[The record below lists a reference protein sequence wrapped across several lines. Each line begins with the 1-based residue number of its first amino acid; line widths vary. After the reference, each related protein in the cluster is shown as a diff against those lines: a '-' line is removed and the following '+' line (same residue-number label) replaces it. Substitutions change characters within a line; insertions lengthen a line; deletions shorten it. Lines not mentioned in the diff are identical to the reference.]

1 VRVAREPDTGGN
13 GRQAGGH
20 EPVPFALGSEAL
32 RPGAR
37 LAGLDRVGERLARR
51 LRDVLEPFVRVKP
64 KVEAEASLTS
74 RFETWRDALPEF
86 TSLSLYRLRPMKG
99 GMLIAVA
106 PEYVTRLVD
115 AFYGGTGAG
124 PSLAA
129 SRNKREFT
137 PAEERLLA
145 RLTDAITGAVVEI
158 WHDIVVLEPSL
169 ASRETNSGYASL
181 VRGDESVVV
190 QRFSVAGGG
199 PGATTID
206 LVFPLSA
213 MRAHEAQLH
222 AKIHAE
228 AGPVDSEFRYRMARA
243 LENVSFPVRSVIAR
257 PTLSVQELM
266 ALKVGDVIP
275 ITLSPR
281 VPLIVGNRRLAE
293 GTIGEQE
300 GRAAFQIETIGSS
313 GGSSDKAGAKGI
325 EKL

>member
-1 VRVAREPDTGGN
+1 VAK
-13 GRQAGGH
+13 
-20 EPVPFALGSEAL
+20 EPVGKNGESGLRSREVQPFALGSEAL

-37 LAGLDRVGERLARR
+37 LAGLDRIGERLARR
-51 LRDVLEPFVRVKP
+51 LRDVFEPFARVKP
-64 KVEAEASLTS
+64 KVEAEAALTS

-99 GMLIAVA
+99 GMLIAIA
-106 PEYVTRLVD
+106 PDYVSRLVD
-115 AFYGGTGAG
+115 TFYGGTGAAS
-124 PSLAA
+124 PSA
-129 SRNKREFT
+129 SRKREFT
-137 PAEERLLA
+137 AAEERLLS
-145 RLTDAITGAVVEI
+145 RLTDAITGAVVEM
-158 WHDIVVLEPSL
+158 WSEIVPLEPAL

-190 QRFSVAGGG
+190 QRFAVTGGG

-213 MRAHEAQLH
+213 MRVYESQLA

-228 AGPVDSEFRYRMARA
+228 AGPIDSEFRYRMARA
-243 LENVSFPVRSVIAR
+243 LENVSLPVRSVVAR

-275 ITLSPR
+275 ITLSQR

-300 GRAAFQIETIGSS
+300 GRAAFQIETIGTSAL
-313 GGSSDKAGAKGI
+313 GGR
-325 EKL
+325 

>member
-1 VRVAREPDTGGN
+1 VAKEPESGDNGQPRGTGS
-13 GRQAGGH
+13 R

-37 LAGLDRVGERLARR
+37 LAGLDRIGERLARR

-124 PSLAA
+124 A
-129 SRNKREFT
+129 SFAQSRKREFT
-137 PAEERLLA
+137 PAEERLLS

-158 WHDIVVLEPSL
+158 WQEIVPLEPSL

-190 QRFSVAGGG
+190 QRFSISGGG
-199 PGATTID
+199 PGATSID

-228 AGPVDSEFRYRMARA
+228 AGPIDSEFRFRMARA
-243 LENVSFPVRSVIAR
+243 LENVSLPVRSVIAR

-300 GRAAFQIETIGSS
+300 GRAAFQVETIGTA
-313 GGSSDKAGAKGI
+313 DKAAAKGI
-325 EKL
+325 QRHE

>member
-1 VRVAREPDTGGN
+1 MAREPEAGDN
-13 GRQAGGH
+13 GRSRGGQGR
-20 EPVPFALGSEAL
+20 EVTPFALGSEAL

-37 LAGLDRVGERLARR
+37 LAGLDRIGERLARR

-64 KVEAEASLTS
+64 MVEAEASLTS

-99 GMLIAVA
+99 GMLIAIA

-124 PSLAA
+124 PSFANA
-129 SRNKREFT
+129 RKREFT

-145 RLTDAITGAVVEI
+145 RLTDAITGAVVEM
-158 WHDIVVLEPSL
+158 WQEIVQLEPSL

-190 QRFSVAGGG
+190 QRFSITGGG
-199 PGATTID
+199 PGPTTVD

-228 AGPVDSEFRYRMARA
+228 AGPIDSEFRNRMARA

-300 GRAAFQIETIGSS
+300 GRAAFQIETIGSNDRP
-313 GGSSDKAGAKGI
+313 GGKGMQRH
-325 EKL
+325 E

>member
-1 VRVAREPDTGGN
+1 MAREPETGGN
-13 GRQAGGH
+13 GQGRSGLAH
-20 EPVPFALGSEAL
+20 EVQPFALGSEAL

-37 LAGLDRVGERLARR
+37 LAGLDRIGERLARR

-99 GMLIAVA
+99 GMLIAIA

-124 PSLAA
+124 PAAA
-129 SRNKREFT
+129 SARKREFT
-137 PAEERLLA
+137 PAEERLLS
-145 RLTDAITGAVVEI
+145 RLTDAITGAVVET
-158 WHDIVVLEPSL
+158 WQEIVPLEPSL

-190 QRFSVAGGG
+190 QRFSIAGGG

-213 MRAHEAQLH
+213 MRAHEQQLH

-228 AGPVDSEFRYRMARA
+228 AGPVDSEFRFRMARA
-243 LENVSFPVRSVIAR
+243 LENVSLPVRSVIAR

-266 ALKVGDVIP
+266 SLKVGDVIP

-300 GRAAFQIETIGSS
+300 GRAAFQIETIGTAERP
-313 GGSSDKAGAKGI
+313 GGKGI
-325 EKL
+325 ERHE

>member
-1 VRVAREPDTGGN
+1 
-13 GRQAGGH
+13 
-20 EPVPFALGSEAL
+20 VPFALGSEAL

-37 LAGLDRVGERLARR
+37 LAGLDRIGERLARR

-124 PSLAA
+124 A
-129 SRNKREFT
+129 SFAQSRKREFT
-137 PAEERLLA
+137 PAEERLLS

-158 WHDIVVLEPSL
+158 WHEIVQLEPSL

-190 QRFSVAGGG
+190 QRFSIAGGG

-228 AGPVDSEFRYRMARA
+228 AGPIDSEFRFRMARA

-300 GRAAFQIETIGSS
+300 GRAAFQVETIGTE
-313 GGSSDKAGAKGI
+313 KAAAKGI
-325 EKL
+325 ERHE

>member
-1 VRVAREPDTGGN
+1 VAKEPGGN
-13 GRQAGGH
+13 GEYSGPGKSAGPNK
-20 EPVPFALGSEAL
+20 EAQPFALGSEAL

-64 KVEAEASLTS
+64 KVEAEAALTS

-99 GMLIAVA
+99 GMLIAIA
-106 PEYVTRLVD
+106 PDYVSRLVD
-115 AFYGGTGAG
+115 AFYGGTGAAT
-124 PSLAA
+124 PAA
-129 SRNKREFT
+129 HRKREFT
-137 PAEERLLA
+137 AAEERLLS
-145 RLTDAITGAVVEI
+145 RLTDAITGAVVEM
-158 WHDIVVLEPSL
+158 WQEIVPLEPSL

-181 VRGDESVVV
+181 VRGDEAVVI
-190 QRFSVAGGG
+190 QRFSIAGGG

-206 LVFPLSA
+206 LVLPLTA
-213 MRAHEAQLH
+213 MRAHEAQLA

-228 AGPVDSEFRYRMARA
+228 AGPIDNEFRYRMARA
-243 LENVSFPVRSVIAR
+243 LENVSFPVRSVVAR

-300 GRAAFQIETIGSS
+300 GRAAFQIETIGSADRV
-313 GGSSDKAGAKGI
+313 GGKGI
-325 EKL
+325 QRHE

>member
-1 VRVAREPDTGGN
+1 MAKEPGGS
-13 GRQAGGH
+13 GEQHGMSKEAQ
-20 EPVPFALGSEAL
+20 PFALGSEAL

-37 LAGLDRVGERLARR
+37 LAGLDRIGERLARR
-51 LRDVLEPFVRVKP
+51 LRDVMEPFVRVKP
-64 KVEAEASLTS
+64 KVEAEAALTS

-99 GMLIAVA
+99 GMLIAIA
-106 PEYVTRLVD
+106 PDYVSRLVD
-115 AFYGGTGAG
+115 AFYGGTGA
-124 PSLAA
+124 ATA
-129 SRNKREFT
+129 TANRKREFT
-137 PAEERLLA
+137 AAEERLLS
-145 RLTDAITGAVVEI
+145 RLTDAITGAVVEM
-158 WHDIVVLEPSL
+158 WQEIVPLEPSL

-181 VRGDESVVV
+181 VRGDEAVVV
-190 QRFSVAGGG
+190 QRFSIAGGG

-206 LVFPLSA
+206 LVFPLTA
-213 MRAHEAQLH
+213 MRAHEAQLA

-243 LENVSFPVRSVIAR
+243 LENVSFPVRSVVAR

-300 GRAAFQIETIGSS
+300 GRAAFQIETIGSA
-313 GGSSDKAGAKGI
+313 DRAAKGI
-325 EKL
+325 ERHE

>member
-1 VRVAREPDTGGN
+1 MAKEPN
-13 GRQAGGH
+13 GSGEHPGLSKEAQ
-20 EPVPFALGSEAL
+20 PFALGSEAL

-51 LRDVLEPFVRVKP
+51 LRDVMEPFVRVKP
-64 KVEAEASLTS
+64 KVEAEAALTS

-99 GMLIAVA
+99 GMLIAIA
-106 PEYVTRLVD
+106 PDYVSRLVD
-115 AFYGGTGAG
+115 AFYGGTGAAT
-124 PSLAA
+124 PAA
-129 SRNKREFT
+129 NRKREFT
-137 PAEERLLA
+137 AAEERLLA
-145 RLTDAITGAVVEI
+145 RLTDAITGAVVEM
-158 WHDIVVLEPSL
+158 WQEIVPLEPSL
-169 ASRETNSGYASL
+169 ASREINSGYASL
-181 VRGDESVVV
+181 VRGDEAVVV
-190 QRFSVAGGG
+190 QRFSIAGGG

-206 LVFPLSA
+206 LVFPLTA
-213 MRAHEAQLH
+213 MRAHEAQLA

-228 AGPVDSEFRYRMARA
+228 AGPVDSEFRFRMARA
-243 LENVSFPVRSVIAR
+243 LENVSFPVRSVVAR

-300 GRAAFQIETIGSS
+300 GRAAFQIETIGSADRT
-313 GGSSDKAGAKGI
+313 GLKGI
-325 EKL
+325 ERHE

>member
-1 VRVAREPDTGGN
+1 VAKEPETGGSGQSRN
-13 GRQAGGH
+13 GMSH
-20 EPVPFALGSEAL
+20 EVQPFALGSEAL

-37 LAGLDRVGERLARR
+37 LAGLDRIGERLARR

-99 GMLIAVA
+99 GMLIAIA

-124 PSLAA
+124 A
-129 SRNKREFT
+129 SFANARKREFT

-158 WHDIVVLEPSL
+158 WSEIVPLEPSL

-181 VRGDESVVV
+181 VRGDEAVVV
-190 QRFSVAGGG
+190 QRFSIAGGG

-213 MRAHEAQLH
+213 MRAHEQQLH

-300 GRAAFQIETIGSS
+300 GRAAFQIETIGTSERP
-313 GGSSDKAGAKGI
+313 GGKGI
-325 EKL
+325 ERHE